1 MARKF
6 LFLSLLS
13 LLLGPGL
20 AYEGLQKAHEHL
32 GAHGR
37 IARLAALAEARTPWR
52 PRTGRALLDHP
63 VHELQEAR
71 LFWALATRAGRPRA

>member
-6 LFLSLLS
+6 LFAGLLCA
-13 LLLGPGL
+13 LLGPGL

-32 GAHGR
+32 GAQAR

-52 PRTGRALLDHP
+52 PSTGSALLDHP

-71 LFWALATRAGRPRA
+71 LFWALATRRLARA